1 MLCLQAQKEFK
12 FKLILLDNRE
22 FKFSYKG
29 LQKCEQILIDVA
41 KILNLEEKEYFGF
54 RYIDSDLQSKWLDL
68 NKTIQS
74 QFKTLFVSENHEI
87 VIHFCVKFYL
97 TDPCKLTQ
105 ELTRYL
111 FYLQLRKDIL
121 QGKLFVKF
129 DFAVDLFSY
138 FLQGKSYVK
147 NTNHELYLYYFLIPR
162 RTW

>member
-87 VIHFCVKFYL
+87 VIHFCVKFQI
-97 TDPCKLTQ
+97 PN
-105 ELTRYL
+105 RY
-111 FYLQLRKDIL
+111 
-121 QGKLFVKF
+121 
-129 DFAVDLFSY
+129 
-138 FLQGKSYVK
+138 KSIK
-147 NTNHELYLYYFLIPR
+147 SNH
-162 RTW
+162 

>member
-22 FKFSYKG
+22 FKFNYKG
-29 LQKCEQILIDVA
+29 LQKCEQIFLDVA

-54 RYIDSDLQSKWLDL
+54 RYIDSDLQFKWLDL
-68 NKTIQS
+68 NKSIQS
-74 QFKTLFVSENHEI
+74 QFKTLYISENHEI
-87 VIHFCVKFYL
+87 VIYFCVKFYL

-121 QGKLFVKF
+121 QGRLPVKF

-138 FLQGKSYVK
+138 FLQGKLVK
-147 NTNHELYLYYFLIPR
+147 
-162 RTW
+162 